1 MIRECAAGL
10 CDTADNCAS
19 LFTGGGCEIFR
30 EIFVGFGDFEDFV
43 WVVGEVGFSFAS
55 IRAGRLEIPRV
66 VFQETMD
73 LEGQRRRFRVEPLLG
88 GGALLLLLVGCF
100 FVLRPFMTALM
111 WAIILAYSLHPLQ
124 RTFTGWFRGSRTLAA
139 CFVTL
144 TMAMVLA
151 GPITL
156 IGFSLAEDGKELA
169 GATRKWFMA
178 APEQAPQWVAQVP
191 LVGDQL
197 SGYWAGFAADRD
209 KLMAQLDK
217 QVKPLR
223 PKIVEENGNELI
235 VKDAPPLSEVAG
247 GKVDEGESEWASSHI
262 VALLGQFLSWARK
275 WLVAVGLAV
284 GQGVTQVLVSA
295 FLAFFLLRD
304 APVLSARLGVVVDR
318 LAGGRG
324 QHLIKVAGDTVRG
337 VIYGILGTA
346 IAQALVAGLG
356 FWIAGVPGAI
366 LLAVLTFF
374 FAVVPFGPPLIWI
387 PAAAW
392 LFAHSTPGWGIFMC
406 LWGILGIS
414 SVDNFLRPYLI
425 SQGSKMPFVLIF
437 CGVIGGAF
445 AFGLVGVFL
454 GPTLLAVAFRLV
466 EEWSSTPEGGGWKL
480 LPEETSELRNEPPS
494 TTPSHG
500 GESLG
505 VR

>member
-1 MIRECAAGL
+1 MDSE
-10 CDTADNCAS
+10 
-19 LFTGGGCEIFR
+19 
-30 EIFVGFGDFEDFV
+30 
-43 WVVGEVGFSFAS
+43 GE
-55 IRAGRLEIPRV
+55 
-66 VFQETMD
+66 
-73 LEGQRRRFRVEPLLG
+73 RRRFRVEPLLG
-88 GGALLLLLVGCF
+88 GGALLLLLLGCF

-124 RTFTGWFRGSRTLAA
+124 RTFTRWFRGSRTLAA
-139 CFVTL
+139 CLVTL
-144 TMAMVLA
+144 TMTIVLA
-151 GPITL
+151 GPIVL
-156 IGFSLAEDGKELA
+156 IGFSLAEDGKDLA
-169 GATRKWFMA
+169 GATREWFMA
-178 APEQAPQWVAQVP
+178 APEEAPQWIAQMP
-191 LVGDQL
+191 LVGDEL
-197 SGYWAGFAADRD
+197 AGYWAGFAADRD
-209 KLMAQLDK
+209 NLMAQLDK
-217 QVKPLR
+217 EVKPLR
-223 PKIVEENGNELI
+223 PKIVVESGGELI
-235 VKDAPPLSEVAG
+235 FKDAPPPRSGLAG
-247 GKVDEGESEWASSHI
+247 EKVETEENALASSHI

-275 WLVAVGLAV
+275 WLIAVGLAV
-284 GQGVTQVLVSA
+284 GQGVTQVLLSA

-304 APVLSARLGVVVDR
+304 APVLSDRLSVAVDR

-374 FAVVPFGPPLIWI
+374 FAVVPFGPPIIWV

-392 LFAHSTPGWGIFMC
+392 LFAQSTPGWGIFMC

-414 SVDNFLRPYLI
+414 SVDNILRPYLI

-454 GPTLLAVAFRLV
+454 GPTLLAVAFRLI
-466 EEWSSTPEGGGWKL
+466 EEWSSTPAGTDWKL
-480 LPEETSELRNEPPS
+480 PAGKSSGLRNEPAS
-494 TTPSHG
+494 ATPPHV